1 MKKLLIVFCALA
13 FGVISFAQVGQAAN
27 LITNPSFETYE
38 NTSIFGYPGVPS
50 VFGDWGGDPSE
61 IVGPEDGISPYDGN
75 LMLRFIYTGNDPDIL
90 LTTSQVWQLIDVS
103 SYAADIASG
112 NAAVSA
118 SAWFNRVEGDA
129 KTDTIF
135 SFTVYAFDSTSG
147 TWLQHNNAGTM
158 NGSTGASVNTD
169 ADVDT
174 WEEAS
179 LDSWTIPS
187 GTNGDT
193 DTLMFR
199 LVASENI
206 ENDGTHPEFDGHYA
220 DMVSLEIS
228 GDSSP
233 QTVDIDIKF
242 CSNPNAFNCKSKGK
256 TPVTIFGTEDLD
268 VADINISSLRIC
280 IDGTCVESPPSSWS
294 VADRGDPTTD
304 LGAEECAIV
313 EDVEQDYLNPDGY
326 LDLDVAFDSQQIAT
340 LIDCS
345 ELVKNDVSD
354 TLYLTGELV
363 DGTPIYSEPVGDPGI
378 DQLVKKK

>member
-27 LITNPSFETYE
+27 LITNPSFETWEKTY
-38 NTSIFGYPGVPS
+38 IYGFPGVPS
-50 VFGDWGGDPSE
+50 AFGDWGGDPSE
-61 IVGPEDGISPYDGN
+61 IVGLENGILPYDGV
-75 LMLRFIYTGNDPDIL
+75 LMLRFDATGNEAHIGL
-90 LTTSQVWQLIDVS
+90 STSQVWQLIDVS

-112 NAAVSA
+112 DAAVSA
-118 SAWFNRVEGDA
+118 SAWFNRVAGDVE
-129 KTDTIF
+129 TDTCF
-135 SFTVYAFDSTSG
+135 YFAVYAFDRDLG
-147 TWLQHNNAGTM
+147 TWLDHHYGGTM
-158 NGSTGASVNTD
+158 NGSIAASVYTD

-193 DTLMFR
+193 DTLMFM

-206 ENDGTHPEFDGHYA
+206 KNDGTDPEFDGHYA

-242 CSNPNAFNCKSKGK
+242 CSNPNAFNCKSRGK
-256 TPVTIFGTEDLD
+256 TPVTIFGTADLD
-268 VADINISSLRIC
+268 VTEIDISSLRLC
-280 IDGTCVESPPSSWS
+280 IDGICVESPPSSWS
-294 VADRGDPTTD
+294 VADRGDPTID

-313 EDVEQDYLNPDGY
+313 DEVEQDYLNPDGY
-326 LDLDVAFDSQQIAT
+326 DDLDVAFDSQEIVA

-345 ELVKNDVSD
+345 ELRKNDVSD
-354 TLYLTGELV
+354 TLYLTGELE

>member
-1 MKKLLIVFCALA
+1 MKKLLIVFCVLA

-38 NTSIFGYPGVPS
+38 DTSIFGFPGVPS

-61 IVGPEDGISPYDGN
+61 IVGPENDISPYNGD
-75 LMLRFIYTGNDPDIL
+75 LMLRFYYTGNDPDIL

-118 SAWFNRVEGDA
+118 SAWFNRVAGDVE
-129 KTDTIF
+129 TDTCF
-135 SFTVYAFDSTSG
+135 YFAVYAFDSTSG
-147 TWLQHNNAGTM
+147 TWLEHHAADTM
-158 NGSTGASVNTD
+158 NGSTGASVYTD
-169 ADVDT
+169 ADVGT

-187 GTNGDT
+187 GT
-193 DTLMFR
+193 DTLMFM

-206 ENDGTHPEFDGHYA
+206 KNDGYPGPEFDGHYA

-268 VADINISSLRIC
+268 VTKIDISSLRLC
-280 IDGTCVESPPSSWS
+280 IDGTCVESAPLAWS
-294 VADRGDPTTD
+294 FADRGDPTTD

-326 LDLDVAFDSQQIAT
+326 PDLDVAFDSQQIAN

-345 ELVKNDVSD
+345 KLEKNEASEA
-354 TLYLTGELV
+354 LHITGELN
-363 DGTPIYSEPVGDPGI
+363 DGTPICSEPVDEDGPGI
-378 DQLVKKK
+378 DQLVKKNK